1 MLWIRL
7 IGSHIDSTLSDGQTR
22 LSLSFGRKWK
32 LGEKPLM
39 EETDEKEA
47 VGNGFEIG
55 DSDANIGVKF
65 RF

>member
-1 MLWIRL
+1 
-7 IGSHIDSTLSDGQTR
+7 
-22 LSLSFGRKWK
+22 
-32 LGEKPLM
+32 M